1 MEKNG
6 WTGIAFVNSE
16 GSAATVTLTA
26 YNDAGG
32 VVATQTMSLPA
43 HAKVVDYV
51 ERMFSQDISAATYIG
66 YSSDREIVG
75 FQLNGSADNLM
86 MDALPGL

>member
-1 MEKNG
+1 
-6 WTGIAFVNSE
+6 
-16 GSAATVTLTA
+16 
-26 YNDAGG
+26 
-32 VVATQTMSLPA
+32 MSLGA

-51 ERMFSQDISAATYIG
+51 ERMFLPQDISAATYVG

-75 FQLNGSADNLM
+75 FQLNGSADNSM